1 MMFKFLKKK
10 NSEEELIKVRGE
22 EKNQYR
28 EILEINK
35 DESPTFEAM
44 YILFNDLDIEIV
56 ELMRRC
62 NLYIDFDF
70 VEEDQYYE
78 VMVQTTNG
86 GKKGMYTTVG
96 TEQGKNVMTLDS
108 TGDTI
113 STDGLTSGDII
124 SKVINEIKLFH
135 NK

>member
-1 MMFKFLKKK
+1 MFNFLKKK
-10 NSEEELIKVRGE
+10 NNDEELMKVREEEKSKFRN
-22 EKNQYR
+22 K
-28 EILEINK
+28 LEINK
-35 DESPTFEAM
+35 SKNATFEAM

-56 ELMRRC
+56 ELMRTY

-70 VEEDQYYE
+70 VDEDQYYE
-78 VMVQTTNG
+78 VMVQTTNC

-96 TEQGKNVMTLDS
+96 TEQGKNIMTLDS

-113 STDGLTSGDII
+113 STDGLTSEDII
-124 SKVINEIKLFH
+124 SKVINEIKLFY

>member
-1 MMFKFLKKK
+1 MFKFLKKK
-10 NSEEELIKVRGE
+10 NNEEELIKVRGE
-22 EKNQYR
+22 EKSQFR
-28 EILEINK
+28 KKLEINK

-56 ELMRRC
+56 ELMRRY

-96 TEQGKNVMTLDS
+96 TEQGKNIMTLDS

-135 NK
+135 SK

>member
-1 MMFKFLKKK
+1 MFNFLKKK
-10 NSEEELIKVRGE
+10 NNDEELMKVREE
-22 EKNQYR
+22 EKNKFR
-28 EILEINK
+28 KKLEINRAK
-35 DESPTFEAM
+35 NATFEAM

-56 ELMRRC
+56 DLMRRY

-70 VEEDQYYE
+70 VDEDQYYE

-96 TEQGKNVMTLDS
+96 TEQGKNIMTLDS

-113 STDGLTSGDII
+113 STDGLTSRDII
-124 SKVINEIKLFH
+124 SKVINEIKLFY